1 VNDVTF
7 LMNYVTFSCLEIVN
21 FEKIKEMATILL
33 IDDNIPILENL
44 TEYFEIEG
52 YNILTADSGK
62 KGIELAKA
70 HIPDLIICDTK
81 MPVMDGYEVL
91 RLILD
96 LTKTHE
102 IPFIFSTS
110 NSEKVDR
117 TKALELGADD
127 YIVKPFALQTLLVM
141 AEKWIKSGSVRHK

>member
-1 VNDVTF
+1 
-7 LMNYVTFSCLEIVN
+7 
-21 FEKIKEMATILL
+21 MATILL

-44 TEYFEIEG
+44 TEYFEMGG
-52 YNILTADSGK
+52 YKILIADNGK
-62 KGIELAKA
+62 KGIELAIE

-91 RLILD
+91 HLILD
-96 LTKTHE
+96 LAKTHE

-110 NSEKVDR
+110 NAEKVDR

-127 YIVKPFALQTLLVM
+127 YIVKPFALQTLSVM
-141 AEKWIKSGSVRHK
+141 AKKWIKSGSVRHK

>member
-1 VNDVTF
+1 
-7 LMNYVTFSCLEIVN
+7 MVN
-21 FEKIKEMATILL
+21 FGKIKEMATILL

-52 YNILTADSGK
+52 YNILIADSGK
-62 KGIELAKA
+62 KGIELAKE

-127 YIVKPFALQTLLVM
+127 YIVKPFALQKLLVM
-141 AEKWIKSGSVRHK
+141 AKKWIKSGSVRHK

>member
-1 VNDVTF
+1 
-7 LMNYVTFSCLEIVN
+7 
-21 FEKIKEMATILL
+21 MATILL
-33 IDDNIPILENL
+33 IDDNIPIRENL

-52 YNILTADSGK
+52 YNILIADGGK
-62 KGIELAKA
+62 KGIELAKE

-96 LTKTHE
+96 LTKTYE

-110 NSEKVDR
+110 NSDKVDR
-117 TKALELGADD
+117 TKALELGTDD

-141 AEKWIKSGSVRHK
+141 AKKWIESGSVRHK

>member
-1 VNDVTF
+1 
-7 LMNYVTFSCLEIVN
+7 MVN
-21 FEKIKEMATILL
+21 FGKIKEMATILL

-52 YNILTADSGK
+52 YNILIADSGT
-62 KGIELAKA
+62 KGIELAKE

-127 YIVKPFALQTLLVM
+127 YIVKPFALQKLLAM